1 MELTPQEVTL
11 INNYRE
17 DQARQEQYQEE
28 LRRKQSIAVTVS
40 DLIAQA
46 KQLLIDAKQVA
57 EDNGMKYQIEDMVTT
72 MINEVSDG
80 QYWYGSD
87 QSHC

>member
-1 MELTPQEVTL
+1 MELTQQEVIL

-28 LRRKQSIAVTVS
+28 LRRKQSIAATVS

-87 QSHC
+87 QSLC